1 MNAPIRSAPS
11 PIATTSRVVRSIR
24 SISLL
29 PTLTS
34 RVGRDLPY
42 GIVGPRQLP
51 PRRERTMS
59 AALPEQKPVS
69 PLPCPAAIMKPAHSG
84 TARDRMCR
92 CPPGRAQAGHPEAS
106 SPYRHQR
113 ESQDR
118 ASGSPGSAGS
128 PDLQLPRCRP
138 RGVKRPDHACEHS
151 RRDLKPSSIVMGHEL
166 SCLQSRAANRTKMR
180 FLNGPKEARQVH
192 LSRRRYARKLLDAF
206 AAEAAIRG
214 VRRIWVQSHDFQAPG
229 LYEKAGFVRVAE
241 FADWP
246 EGHSNVIL
254 CRTLEATTATP

>member
-1 MNAPIRSAPS
+1 MRMNAPIRSAPS

-34 RVGRDLPY
+34 RVGRDRPY
-42 GIVGPRQLP
+42 GTVGPRQLP

-59 AALPEQKPVS
+59 AALPEQKPVA

-118 ASGSPGSAGS
+118 ASGSPGSAEVQIFNFHDAG
-128 PDLQLPRCRP
+128 L
-138 RGVKRPDHACEHS
+138 GVFKRPDHACEHS
-151 RRDLKPSSIVMGHEL
+151 RRDLKPSSIVMVHEL
-166 SCLQSRAANRTKMR
+166 SCLQSLRTV
-180 FLNGPKEARQVH
+180 PK
-192 LSRRRYARKLLDAF
+192 
-206 AAEAAIRG
+206 
-214 VRRIWVQSHDFQAPG
+214 
-229 LYEKAGFVRVAE
+229 RV
-241 FADWP
+241 
-246 EGHSNVIL
+246 S
-254 CRTLEATTATP
+254 